1 MSNFYHVPVLPVPLI
16 CAARPKSKGKK
27 KNEGPSRDENTM
39 GMNRS
44 LIEFENFEE
53 EEGIQPEEEDGNGS
67 YCGRC
72 FFIDDQQCERNR
84 RILFVDINGLNYY
97 FY

>member
-1 MSNFYHVPVLPVPLI
+1 VSNFYHVPVLRVPLI

-27 KNEGPSRDENTM
+27 NEGPSRDDNTM

-44 LIEFENFEE
+44 LIEFENFDED
-53 EEGIQPEEEDGNGS
+53 EGIEPEEENGAGS

-72 FFIDDQQCERNR
+72 FLLMTNNVKETEGSYLS
-84 RILFVDINGLNYY
+84 ILMD
-97 FY
+97 